1 MSTELP
7 NFDDLW
13 DYNKPG
19 ETEAHFRALLP
30 LAEQGEDRA
39 YLVQLLTQIARTEGL
54 QRKFA
59 DAHQTLDRALALLA
73 DEMTRARVRYLLERG
88 RVFNSSKHPDQAKPL
103 FLAAWEQAN
112 AAQEDFHA
120 IDAAHMMA
128 IVETPEQQ
136 LAWNLKALAL
146 TERTTDAHAKTWLAS
161 LYNNIGWTYHDAGD
175 YAQALAYFQKALA
188 VRRAEGDRREIRIAR
203 WVVARAQRS
212 LGQTETALATQ
223 RELLQEIEQS
233 GESDGYIN
241 EELGECLL
249 ALGQASAAQGHFAR
263 AYHELSQ
270 DLWLPE
276 NEPARL
282 QRLKELGNV

>member
-1 MSTELP
+1 MPTELP

-13 DYNKPG
+13 DYNKPD
-19 ETEAHFRALLP
+19 ETETKFRALLP
-30 LAEQGEDRA
+30 LAEQSKDRS

-59 DAHQTLDRALALLA
+59 DAHQTLDRALTLLA
-73 DEMTRARVRYLLERG
+73 DEMTQARVRYLLERG
-88 RVFNSSKHPDQAKPL
+88 RVFNSSKHPDQARPL
-103 FLAAWEQAN
+103 FLDAWEQGS

-128 IVETPEQQ
+128 IVEMPEQQ
-136 LAWNLKALAL
+136 LAWNLKGLAL
-146 TERTTDAHAKTWLAS
+146 TEQTTDARAKQWLGA
-161 LYNNIGWTYHDAGD
+161 LNNNIGWTYHDAGD

-188 VRRAEGDRREIRIAR
+188 VRQAEGDRREIRIAR

-212 LGQTETALATQ
+212 LGQTETALTTQ

-233 GESDGYIN
+233 GDSDGYIN

-249 ALGQASAAQGHFAR
+249 ALGQASEAKAYFAR

-270 DLWLPE
+270 NLWLPE